1 MEKVKPKFN
10 KNDRVEFKDA
20 SGRFHVGYVKK
31 VSRRGFIVKH
41 WKYDICEAG
50 KCEGDRKVFAVRE
63 DAIFGTVEDYR
74 EKKNGKNFSVV
85 KDLRDIG
92 TIITRNKQYNKQTKE
107 NGI

>member
-1 MEKVKPKFN
+1 MKNQNKFEY
-10 KNDRVEFKDA
+10 NDRVEFKDA

-50 KCEGDRKVFAVRE
+50 KCEGGRRVFSVRE

-74 EKKNGKNFSVV
+74 EKKNGRNVSVV
-85 KDLRDIG
+85 KDLRDLG
-92 TIITRNKQYNKQTKE
+92 TIVTRNN
-107 NGI
+107 